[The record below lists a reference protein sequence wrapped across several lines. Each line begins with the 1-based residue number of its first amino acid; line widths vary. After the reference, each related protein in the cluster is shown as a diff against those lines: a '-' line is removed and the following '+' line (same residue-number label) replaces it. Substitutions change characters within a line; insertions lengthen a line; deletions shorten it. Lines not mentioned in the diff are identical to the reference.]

1 MYSKDSEEA
10 NQVIELA
17 EQRFV
22 QLCKNSYIKHGTKKF
37 YEYQNLFFNGAMCSL
52 DFVPV
57 VWGVGLMAA
66 RPIVAKW

>member
-22 QLCKNSYIKHGTKKF
+22 QLCKNNSIKHGTKTF
-37 YEYQNLFFNGAMCSL
+37 YTYQNLFFNGTMCGL

-57 VWGVGLMAA
+57 SWGIGLMAA